1 MFKIKGVILDDRC
14 LLQPESEN
22 KEIAIII
29 YAWFVHVFVIT
40 NQ

>member
-22 KEIAIII
+22 KEFAIII
-29 YAWFVHVFVIT
+29 CSLFVHVFLIT